1 MPIRLSEMIGSSAE
15 RATWRNTGRWM
26 AALLAC
32 GALGWWAFVRGVNV
46 PLLSLVDLGFHE
58 LGHML
63 TYWLPDVVTAM
74 MGSINQVLVPVGIAV
89 YFLCFRRDWLAG
101 GVCLAW
107 AGTSAQSASV
117 YIADA
122 PYQRLQLIGGMHDW
136 AFVLGPQHFNMLDR
150 AGFIAACVKGFGL
163 TLWLAGRARSASPG
177 CSGSCQTHP
186 LRFGPREWGEEEPM
200 QQAIIVAGGPGDWGV
215 FDPGPGAGPG
225 MDRRSG

>member
-1 MPIRLSEMIGSSAE
+1 MIGSSAE
-15 RATWRNTGRWM
+15 RATWRNTGRWIV
-26 AALLAC
+26 ALLAC
-32 GALGWWAFVRGVNV
+32 GALGWWAFVRGANV

-58 LGHML
+58 LGHLL

-74 MGSINQVLVPVGIAV
+74 MGSINQVLVPVGIAL

-101 GVCLAW
+101 GLCLAW

-122 PYQRLQLIGGMHDW
+122 PYQRLPLIGGTHDW

-163 TLWLAGRARSASPG
+163 ALWLAGAALCVAGLLGILSDPPSTLRSEGVGRGGTDAAG
-177 CSGSCQTHP
+177 DHRG
-186 LRFGPREWGEEEPM
+186 
-200 QQAIIVAGGPGDWGV
+200 GGPGDWGV
-215 FDPGPGAGPG
+215 FDPGRGAGRGVGRRPG
-225 MDRRSG
+225 